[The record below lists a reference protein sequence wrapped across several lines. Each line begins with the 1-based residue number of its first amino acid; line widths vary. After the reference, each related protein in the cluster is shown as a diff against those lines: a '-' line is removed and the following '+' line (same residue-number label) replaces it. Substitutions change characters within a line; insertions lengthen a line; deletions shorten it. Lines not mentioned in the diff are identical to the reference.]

1 MARAQASLQSA
12 SPEPAHA
19 RRGDHDAARRRS
31 ALGAN
36 MKTCARQQAFC
47 DEHFIA
53 RGAEFYR
60 YLFHSR
66 SIISQRSAPNGG
78 AACVVASK
86 TGANVAKPIPTE
98 TDFIV
103 IGAGVAGLRAAI
115 SLAEAGRVLV
125 LAKQE
130 LTESATQ
137 YAQGG
142 VAVVLS
148 DEDEV
153 GLHLQDTI
161 DAGAGLV
168 NVQAATVLVEEGPER
183 IHELLDWGAQFDR
196 TGSKLAFTREGAH
209 SRSRILHA
217 HGDST
222 GREMGR
228 ALAAKAMTLPNIT
241 FSEFEFTADLLF
253 SGSTVHGVDLI
264 ASDGQRQTVSAPA
277 VLLATGG
284 AGQVFRDTTNP
295 SVATADGVA
304 MAFRAGADIS
314 DMEFV
319 QFHPTALHVPGAPR
333 FLLSEALRGEGAH
346 LLNMEM
352 QRFMPAQHTL
362 AELAPRDVV
371 ARAIAHEIAQS
382 KQPDPVVY
390 LDMRH
395 LNADILR
402 KRFPRVYST
411 CWQYK
416 VDITKDLVPVR
427 PAAHYLMGG
436 VKTDLE
442 GRTSI
447 SGLYAA
453 GETACTGVHGANRL
467 ASNSLLEG
475 LVFGARAGIR
485 MREESGKPALTS
497 QPTTPPQ
504 KDDREKAEQFIRTI
518 QNVMWRYAGVIRTS
532 KGLQEAQSMIG
543 AVGERLPATASR
555 RSCEARNVYQA
566 ARLIVRSA
574 LAREESRGAHFRTDF
589 PLPDDG
595 HFKKHSIVKKDKISF
610 E

>member
-1 MARAQASLQSA
+1 LAKQL
-12 SPEPAHA
+12 PA
-19 RRGDHDAARRRS
+19 
-31 ALGAN
+31 
-36 MKTCARQQAFC
+36 
-47 DEHFIA
+47 
-53 RGAEFYR
+53 
-60 YLFHSR
+60 
-66 SIISQRSAPNGG
+66 
-78 AACVVASK
+78 
-86 TGANVAKPIPTE
+86 E

-148 DEDEV
+148 DEDEI

-168 NVQAATVLVEEGPER
+168 NVEAATVLVEEGPDR

-196 TGSKLAFTREGAH
+196 NGSKLTFTREGAH

-228 ALAAKAMTLPNIT
+228 TLAAKAMTLPNIT
-241 FSEFEFTADLLF
+241 FSEFEFSADLL
-253 SGSTVHGVDLI
+253 SRGGAVCGVELI
-264 ASDGQRQTVSAPA
+264 AGDGHHATVSASA
-277 VLLATGG
+277 VLLAAGG
-284 AGQVFRDTTNP
+284 VGQVFRDTTNP
-295 SVATADGVA
+295 TVATADGIG
-304 MAFRAGADIS
+304 MAFRAGAEIS

-319 QFHPTALHVPGAPR
+319 QFHPTALYVPGAPR
-333 FLLSEALRGEGAH
+333 FLLSEALRGEGAQ
-346 LLNMEM
+346 LLNMDM
-352 QRFMPAQHTL
+352 QRFMPGQHQL

-395 LNADILR
+395 LDADTLR
-402 KRFPRVYST
+402 KRFPRVHST
-411 CWQYK
+411 CLQYK
-416 VDITKDLVPVR
+416 VDITKDLVPIR

-442 GRTSI
+442 GRTNVA
-447 SGLYAA
+447 GLYAA

-475 LVFGARAGIR
+475 LVFGARAGDC
-485 MREESGKPALTS
+485 MRNESSKKTAVA
-497 QPTTPPQ
+497 QPTISQ
-504 KDDREKAEQFIRTI
+504 AKDDLEKAEQFIRTI

-532 KGLQEAQSMIG
+532 KGLAEAQSMIG
-543 AVGERLPATASR
+543 AVGERLPAPVSR
-555 RSCEARNVYQA
+555 RSCEARNIFQA

-589 PLPDDG
+589 PQPDDER
-595 HFKKHSIVKKDKISF
+595 FKKHSLVRNDKISF